1 MQSDS
6 VLETESHFGRFSAPR
21 RRGLNVAAVLLVGL
35 FVCVTSAVVVPGGLG
50 AIVGY
55 QELQAQNHEAA
66 IIHFNRGLGYLA
78 EKYPELARSEFEI
91 ALKYDAAYE
100 PARQKLSELQ
110 KPNGGGTPGA
120 PQQDRVVAA
129 MFDEARGLIAQK
141 QWSDAITR
149 LEQLRTLQAG
159 YRQSEVNDLLYEAYV
174 NSGKAAVASG
184 QIEIARERFE
194 SALAIRNNDPEV
206 KRQRDMAE
214 LYLEGQQAV
223 GFNWQT
229 AVQKFSALY
238 QQDPN
243 YDDVK
248 RKLFDAH
255 LQYGDKA
262 CKEGAWAL
270 AQREYDGALALTND
284 PQIAQKRAQAQTICK
299 KLTTPTPTGTL
310 LPAGTPASGVTP
322 VPSGTAAPESYSR
335 KTSTA
340 TDKPCTG
347 VGDLTGTVRDALGRP
362 LANVVVGYSTDDIPL
377 VSTRTNANGQY
388 QFVLGKDPR
397 VLHVVLLGADNKT
410 PISEDTLVYYPGA
423 NVKGCHIVIDWQ
435 KVQ

>member
-6 VLETESHFGRFSAPR
+6 ILKTEPHSAEWSAHPR
-21 RRGLNVAAVLLVGL
+21 RGFNVAAFLFVGL
-35 FVCVTSAVVVPGGLG
+35 LVCVTSAVLVPGGIG

-78 EKYPELARSEFEI
+78 ENYPELARSEFEI

-100 PARQKLSELQ
+100 PAQQKLNALQ
-110 KPNGGGTPGA
+110 KPNGSGTPGA
-120 PQQDRVVAA
+120 PQQDRIAAA
-129 MFDEARGLIAQK
+129 MFDEARGLVSQK
-141 QWSDAITR
+141 QWGDAITR
-149 LEQLRTLQAG
+149 LEQLRTLQVG
-159 YRQSEVNDLLYEAYV
+159 YRESEVNDLLYEAYV
-174 NSGKAAVASG
+174 NSGKVAIASG

-194 SALAIRNNDPEV
+194 AALAIRNTDPEV

-248 RKLFDAH
+248 RRLFDAH
-255 LQYGDKA
+255 LEYGDKA

-284 PQIAQKRAQAQTICK
+284 SQLAQKRAQAPTICK
-299 KLTTPTPTGTL
+299 KLVSPTPTGTI
-310 LPAGTPASGVTP
+310 LPVGTPVAAGTS
-322 VPSGTAAPESYSR
+322 APESYTW

-347 VGDLTGTVRDALGRP
+347 PGDLSGVVRDALGRALP
-362 LANVVVGYSTDDIPL
+362 NVAVGYSADDILL
-377 VSTRTNANGQY
+377 VSMRTNTNGQY
-388 QFVLGKDPR
+388 QFILGKDSR
-397 VLHVVLLGADNKT
+397 ELHVVLLGADGKT
-410 PISEDTLVYYPGA
+410 PITLSADVKYLGA
-423 NVKGCHIVIDWQ
+423 NVTGCHIVIEWQ

>member
-1 MQSDS
+1 MQNDPI
-6 VLETESHFGRFSAPR
+6 LETEPHLAEWSAHPR
-21 RRGLNVAAVLLVGL
+21 RGFNVVAFLFVGL
-35 FVCVTSAVVVPGGLG
+35 LVCVTSAVLVPGGAG

-55 QELQAQNHEAA
+55 QELQGQNHEAA

-78 EKYPELARSEFEI
+78 ENYPELARSEFEI
-91 ALKYDAAYE
+91 ALTYDATYE
-100 PARQKLSELQ
+100 PAQQKLSTLQ
-110 KPNGGGTPGA
+110 KPNGSGTPDA
-120 PQQDRVVAA
+120 PQQDRIAAA

-174 NSGKAAVASG
+174 NAGKAAIASG

-194 SALAIRNNDPEV
+194 AALAIRNADPEV
-206 KRQRDMAE
+206 TRQRDMAE

-223 GFNWQT
+223 GYNWQT
-229 AVQKFSALY
+229 AVQKFSVLY

-248 RKLFDAH
+248 RRLFDAH
-255 LQYGDKA
+255 LEYGDKA

-284 PQIAQKRAQAQTICK
+284 PQLAQKRAQAQTVCK
-299 KLTTPTPTGTL
+299 KAATPTPT
-310 LPAGTPASGVTP
+310 PAGPPLAGGTPAP
-322 VPSGTAAPESYSR
+322 VGTATIESYTW

-347 VGDLTGTVRDALGRP
+347 PGDLSGVVRDSLGR
-362 LANVVVGYSTDDIPL
+362 AVSNVTVGYYADLIPL
-377 VSTRTNANGQY
+377 VSARTNVNGQY
-388 QFVLGKDPR
+388 QFTLGKDPS
-397 VLHVVLLGADNKT
+397 VLHVVLLGADLKT
-410 PISEDTLVYYPGA
+410 PITLSADVFYPGA
-423 NVKGCHIVIDWQ
+423 SVMGCHIVIEWQ

>member
-1 MQSDS
+1 M
-6 VLETESHFGRFSAPR
+6 ETESPFGGASARPQ
-21 RRGLNVAAVLLVGL
+21 RGLNVAAFLLVGL

-50 AIVGY
+50 VIVGY
-55 QELQAQNHEAA
+55 QELEAQNHEAA

-78 EKYPELARSEFEI
+78 ENYPELARSEFEI
-91 ALKYDAAYE
+91 ALKYDATYE
-100 PARQKLSELQ
+100 PAQQKLSELQ

-129 MFDEARGLIAQK
+129 MFDEARGLVAQK

-159 YRQSEVNDLLYEAYV
+159 FRQAEVNDLLYEAYV

-184 QIEIARERFE
+184 QIEIARERFA
-194 SALAIRNNDPEV
+194 SALTIRNGDPEV

-229 AVQKFSALY
+229 AVQRFSALY

-255 LQYGDKA
+255 VQYGDKA

-284 PQIAQKRAQAQTICK
+284 PQLAQKRAQAQTICK
-299 KLTTPTPTGTL
+299 KLATSTPTGTL
-310 LPAGTPASGVTP
+310 LPAGTPAPGVTP
-322 VPSGTAAPESYSR
+322 VPGGMTAPESYTW
-335 KTSTA
+335 KTSTPM
-340 TDKPCTG
+340 DKPCTG
-347 VGDLTGTVRDALGRP
+347 PGDLSGSVRDALGRALP
-362 LANVVVGYSTDDIPL
+362 NILVGYSAEDIPL
-377 VSTRTNANGQY
+377 RTARTNANGQY

-397 VLHVVLLGADNKT
+397 TLNVVLLDADGKT
-410 PISEDTLVYYPGA
+410 PITLTA
-423 NVKGCHIVIDWQ
+423 SVKYVGSNIPGCHIVIEWQ
-435 KVQ
+435 RVQ